1 MNLVTAKAALYIG
14 YHGDTTDIQQQA
26 LAYCQTHDYVLT
38 SIYQDTGTTQPV
50 LNTVKEAME
59 ARDFHLLL
67 IPSAEHIYGKQ
78 LGQMLTFLIEAQEAH
93 VDVVCLEPKPTS
105 LYTQGLAIVPQSIE
119 HMTTVE
125 DIVRCLR
132 FR

>member
-1 MNLVTAKAALYIG
+1 MNLDRSPLRLQIG
-14 YHGDTTDIQQQA
+14 TNR
-26 LAYCQTHDYVLT
+26 LRRF
-38 SIYQDTGTTQPV
+38 GTQRT
-50 LNTVKEAME
+50 E
-59 ARDFHLLL
+59 ARNFHLLL

-105 LYTQGLAIVPQSIE
+105 LYTQGLAIVPPSIE